1 MQNKRN
7 LAEKVLEYWF
17 TLEFLG
23 QDKYPQ
29 KELLDARGAA
39 RSLKSKIAR
48 EASGTLEKKATGTF
62 GAENSARSGSRNG
75 GGAASERKG
84 AKAVSDF
91 VWSLISRRTFMAPCG
106 RKRKPAA

>member
-1 MQNKRN
+1 MQNKRR

-39 RSLKSKIAR
+39 RSLKSKIAK
-48 EASGTLEKKATGTF
+48 EVSGTLEKKATGTF
-62 GAENSARSGSRNG
+62 GVETGVVPHRNG
-75 GGAASERKG
+75 R
-84 AKAVSDF
+84 VQRRF
-91 VWSLISRRTFMAPCG
+91 LILWSLISRRTFMAPCG

>member
-1 MQNKRN
+1 MQNKRR

-39 RSLKSKIAR
+39 RSLKSKIAK
-48 EASGTLEKKATGTF
+48 EVSGTLEKKATGTL
-62 GAENSARSGSRNG
+62 GWKILPVQAAETGVVPHRNG
-75 GGAASERKG
+75 R
-84 AKAVSDF
+84 VQRRF
-91 VWSLISRRTFMAPCG
+91 LILWSLISRRTFMAPCG